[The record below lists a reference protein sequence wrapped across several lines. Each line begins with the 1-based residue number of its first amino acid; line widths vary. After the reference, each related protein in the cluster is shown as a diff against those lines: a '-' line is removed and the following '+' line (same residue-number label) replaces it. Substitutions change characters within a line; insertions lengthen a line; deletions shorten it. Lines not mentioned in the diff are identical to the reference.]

1 MVCKFQ
7 EISDFFHKYP
17 QLSEGIEEQELKEL
31 LEIFPHACKFV
42 KSLDEDIVNCDDLEV
57 VSQKTLELFDNAYEH
72 EYTKDDILKFAGVTC
87 KIFDIV
93 SAPKHHVPFILVM
106 LAKL

>member
-7 EISDFFHKYP
+7 EISDFFHKYS
-17 QLSEGIEEQELKEL
+17 QLLEGVGEEELKEL
-31 LEIFPHACKFV
+31 LDTFPHACKFV
-42 KSLDEDIVNCDDLEV
+42 KTLDEDIVNCDDLEV
-57 VSQKTLELFDNAYEH
+57 VSQKTLELLDNAFDH

-93 SAPKHHVPFILVM
+93 GAPKHHVPFILVM
-106 LAKL
+106 LSKL

>member
-7 EISDFFHKYP
+7 EISDFFQKYS
-17 QLSEGIEEQELKEL
+17 QLLESNKDEELKEL

-42 KSLDEDIVNCDDLEV
+42 KSLDEDMVNCEDLEL
-57 VSQKTLELFDNAYEH
+57 VSQKTLELLDDAYEH
-72 EYTKDDILKFAGVTC
+72 EYTKDDILKFATITC
-87 KIFDIV
+87 KMFDIV
-93 SAPKHHVPFILVM
+93 GAPKYHVPFILVM

>member
-7 EISDFFHKYP
+7 EISDFFQKYS
-17 QLSEGIEEQELKEL
+17 QLLEGIEEQELKEL

-42 KSLDEDIVNCDDLEV
+42 KTLDEDIVNCEDLEL
-57 VSQKTLELFDNAYEH
+57 VSQKTLELLDNAYEH
-72 EYTKDDILKFAGVTC
+72 EYTKDDILKFAGITS

-93 SAPKHHVPFILVM
+93 AAPKQHVPFILVM
-106 LAKL
+106 LSKL

>member
-17 QLSEGIEEQELKEL
+17 QLLESIEEQELKEL
-31 LEIFPHACKFV
+31 LETFPHACKFV
-42 KSLDEDIVNCDDLEV
+42 KTLDEDIVNCDDLDK
-57 VSQKTLELFDNAYEH
+57 VSEKTLELLNNAYDH
-72 EYTKDDILKFAGVTC
+72 EYTKDDILNFASAIC

-93 SAPKHHVPFILVM
+93 GAPKYHVPFILVI

>member
-17 QLSEGIEEQELKEL
+17 QLLEGIEEQELKEL
-31 LEIFPHACKFV
+31 LETFPHACKFI
-42 KSLDEDIVNCDDLEV
+42 KTLDVDIVNSDYLEE
-57 VSQKTLELFDNAYEH
+57 VSKKTLELLNNAYEH
-72 EYTKDDILKFAGVTC
+72 EYTKDDILNFAGVTC
-87 KIFDIV
+87 KMFDIV
-93 SAPKHHVPFILVM
+93 HAPKYHVPFILVM

>member
-7 EISDFFHKYP
+7 EVSDFFNKYS
-17 QLSEGIEEQELKEL
+17 QLLGNIQEEELKEL

-42 KSLDEDIVNCDDLEV
+42 KGLDEDIVNCDDLEL
-57 VSQKTLELFDNAYEH
+57 VSEKALELLDNAYEH
-72 EYTKDDILKFAGVTC
+72 EYTKDDIQNFAGAVC
-87 KIFDIV
+87 KMFDIV
-93 SAPKHHVPFILVM
+93 SAPKYHVPFILVM

>member
-7 EISDFFHKYP
+7 EINDFFQKYS
-17 QLSEGIEEQELKEL
+17 QLLGNIEEQELKEL

-42 KSLDEDIVNCDDLEV
+42 KTLDEDIINCNDLEV
-57 VSQKTLELFDNAYEH
+57 VSQKTLELLDNAYEH
-72 EYTKDDILKFAGVTC
+72 EYTKEDILNFAKAVC